1 MTTQPH
7 YDLDLKLAELKING
21 YVTFED
27 LIPVETIDRI
37 REAFLPLLEEVKTHS
52 NTEGEDVKIRG
63 HTDDRLV
70 VEGRLQIVNRY
81 TMYVPWEQP
90 FADPQIFENPV
101 MLDFLDRYWGTNDYH
116 ITCYHSNNPYPG
128 SEYQRWHRDAGI
140 SKLVPHVGLE
150 VCPHFGIK
158 FPLVDT
164 YEENGSFEI
173 LPATQYL
180 ADPELENRYDEVLTT
195 GDFPTARRLNLKKGT
210 LWVQDPRTLHRG
222 TPNRADHPRPEL
234 VICYSLPWFAMRKP
248 IEMTQAE
255 YDKLSERGRE
265 MLSRCEI
272 IG

>member
-1 MTTQPH
+1 MTTQPN

-52 NTEGEDVKIRG
+52 NTEGEDVEVRG

-101 MLDFLDRYWGTNDYH
+101 MLDFLDRYWGTSDYH

-128 SEYQRWHRDAGI
+128 SRIPTVASR
-140 SKLVPHVGLE
+140 
-150 VCPHFGIK
+150 C
-158 FPLVDT
+158 
-164 YEENGSFEI
+164 
-173 LPATQYL
+173 
-180 ADPELENRYDEVLTT
+180 
-195 GDFPTARRLNLKKGT
+195 GDFQIGSPRRLRGLSPFWHQVSHWWIHTKKMVVLKFC
-210 LWVQDPRTLHRG
+210 PA
-222 TPNRADHPRPEL
+222 PNT
-234 VICYSLPWFAMRKP
+234 SLIQSWRIATTK
-248 IEMTQAE
+248 
-255 YDKLSERGRE
+255 Y
-265 MLSRCEI
+265 
-272 IG
+272 